1 MLPRV
6 VFEHVEVTLVG
17 LDLVVGD
24 LVLPRKVEVRG
35 GEATEVRKIPGEGQ
49 VRGDLL
55 GRAEFGDGLEHACTL
70 VGLAENQLG
79 LHVLDVRVRVLLE
92 AVLQDVDEAL
102 RGGDRACSW

>member
-1 MLPRV
+1 M
-6 VFEHVEVTLVG
+6 G

-35 GEATEVRKIPGEGQ
+35 GVRKIPEEGQ

-55 GRAEFGDGLEHACTL
+55 GRAKFGDDLEHACTL

-79 LHVLDVRVRVLLE
+79 LHVLEVRVRVLLE